1 MFWIPMAIG
10 AAMGAVKGNKEQK
23 MAREHDKFRKKA
35 IEMSPWTGMS
45 DPGAMQTK
53 GMLANVVGGAATGAM
68 MGQMIP
74 SAGGPDASL
83 GLNMAAPK
91 VQSHQFGS
99 PGALGGGS
107 WSNMQNQTLGY
118 QNPFQMA

>member
-10 AAMGAVKGNKEQK
+10 AAMGAAKGVNEKQQ
-23 MAREHDKFRKKA
+23 AAAHDKFRRKA

-53 GMLANVVGGAATGAM
+53 GMMGNILGGAATGGM
-68 MGQMIP
+68 IGSMIP
-74 SAGGPDASL
+74 DATAANASMAM
-83 GLNMAAPK
+83 NMAGPK

-99 PGALGGGS
+99 PGAMGGS
-107 WSNMQNQTLGY
+107 WQNMQDQALGY
-118 QNPFQMA
+118 QNPFQIA